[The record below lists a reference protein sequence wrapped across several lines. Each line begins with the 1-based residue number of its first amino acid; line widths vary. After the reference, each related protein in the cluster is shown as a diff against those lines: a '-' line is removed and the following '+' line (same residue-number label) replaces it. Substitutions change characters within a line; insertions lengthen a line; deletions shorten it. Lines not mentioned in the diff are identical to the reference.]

1 MTLYRAYR
9 PTQFHDV
16 LGQESVVLTLQ
27 RALLLDRVS
36 HAYLFSGP
44 RGTGKTSTARLFARA
59 VCCLTP
65 KKNLDKNTYEPCG
78 TCVACTSII
87 DGSAMDIIE
96 IDAASNRGIEDIREL
111 REGAQYPP
119 LQLKRKVYIIDEVH
133 MLTIDAF
140 NALLKTLEE
149 PAPHCLFILA
159 TTELHKVPATVRSRC
174 QPLKFNAATLQV
186 LTKKLEKIITKE
198 GWQFEKGVAELIA
211 NTSGGSFRDA
221 ESLLEKLG
229 TEHNTLTVNTT
240 STILGVQ
247 PLHIIQNTLSLALAG
262 NGLAATT
269 TLDQL
274 STEAPLEAFMQ
285 HLIEHLR
292 SEVRS
297 GIVDQRSGSFALQQL
312 LEAYILTK
320 SSPTPRLPLE
330 IALLTIAENAV
341 PTATAVIP
349 TATPVATAIPIHDLS
364 LIAVGTNVVITPKPA
379 APTSVP
385 VVEINPTEPSPQAE
399 PAPTSKVPSP
409 VANGDVRKAWKQ
421 MIDMVCRENMV
432 LGQTLKQSILHT
444 AENGMVIVRYR
455 FHADKLN
462 EKKNHAQIHQILAE
476 QGGAGWNIQYE
487 VVESVPRQKPKRA
500 LESGMDDAVAVFG
513 TGQ

>member
-16 LGQESVVLTLQ
+16 LGQESVALTLQ

-65 KKNLDKNTYEPCG
+65 KKNLDKNTYEPCS
-78 TCVACTSII
+78 TCTACTSII

-174 QPLKFNAATLQV
+174 QPLKFNIASLQV
-186 LTKKLEKIITKE
+186 ITKKLEKIISKE

-211 NTSGGSFRDA
+211 KNSGGSFRDA

-229 TEHNTLTVNTT
+229 TEHNTLTVDVT
-240 STILGVQ
+240 SSILGVQ
-247 PLHIIQNTLSLALAG
+247 PLHIIQTTLNLALAG
-262 NGLAATT
+262 NGPASII

-274 STEAPLEAFMQ
+274 STEAPLETFMQ

-297 GIVDQRSGSFALQQL
+297 GIVDQRSGSFALQEL

-330 IALLTIAENAV
+330 IALLTIAENAAPTTPAIIPPQTPIATTV
-341 PTATAVIP
+341 PLL
-349 TATPVATAIPIHDLS
+349 DLS
-364 LIAVGTNVVITPKPA
+364 LTAIATNVVITPKPA
-379 APTSVP
+379 PPASVP
-385 VVEINPTEPSPQAE
+385 VVEINPPVPSPQA
-399 PAPTSKVPSP
+399 APDP

-421 MIDMVCRENMV
+421 MIDMICRENMV

-444 AENGMVIVRYR
+444 AENGTVIVHVRYR

-476 QGGAGWNIQYE
+476 QGGAGWKIQYE